1 MFLSHIRFEQG
12 DVADNE
18 TLFITLAA
26 CMLTTIFVAIPT
38 IPQDLKYHNFA
49 DQRTLPLCGCGAG
62 IPNSADVLSNIPFFV
77 VGLLGLD
84 ILYDLEIFPT
94 GDFLPGLPKIK
105 TQSEHEAWSVF
116 FIGILLVS
124 FGSGYYH
131 WYVSLSLSLSC
142 FPITHRDVQVSN
154 ERDSYLGSITDD
166 NWIHVDFCD
175 SMY

>member
-131 WYVSLSLSLSC
+131 WYVSLSLP
-142 FPITHRDVQVSN
+142 FFFFHNTHRDIQVSN
-154 ERDSYLGSITDD
+154 E
-166 NWIHVDFCD
+166 
-175 SMY
+175 